1 MAPKTPAKKTS
12 QKKKTAVAKPKTR
25 KAAKASPKPKTAPKK
40 VTAKSSK
47 PAAAKPKVS
56 EKPVVEEKPK
66 APPKVKPKPK
76 PRRIHFSP
84 AALSAIR
91 HDLETERTELAEQLK
106 EIEETVFQAP
116 QSEISGEVGY
126 DSDDYADAG
135 SATFEREKDLSIAN
149 NIQDLIDKIN
159 RALEK
164 IEEGTY
170 GICES
175 CGNPI
180 DSARLKALP
189 SVVLCLDCKKREER
203 R

>member
-1 MAPKTPAKKTS
+1 MAPKTSAKKTS
-12 QKKKTAVAKPKTR
+12 QKKKTAAAKPKAR
-25 KAAKASPKPKTAPKK
+25 KAAKVSQKPKATPKK
-40 VTAKSSK
+40 VTAKTAK
-47 PAAAKPKVS
+47 TATIKPKVS
-56 EKPVVEEKPK
+56 AKSAVEEKPK
-66 APPKVKPKPK
+66 APPKPKPKPK
-76 PRRIHFSP
+76 PRRTQFSP

-91 HDLETERTELAEQLK
+91 HDLETERGELAEQLR

-116 QSEISGEVGY
+116 QSEVSGEVGY